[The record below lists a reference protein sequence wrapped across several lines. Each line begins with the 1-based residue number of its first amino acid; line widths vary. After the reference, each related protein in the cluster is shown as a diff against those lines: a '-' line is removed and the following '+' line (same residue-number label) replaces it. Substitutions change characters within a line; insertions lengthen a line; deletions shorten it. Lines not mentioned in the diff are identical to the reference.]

1 MNIESYPKV
10 RSYYD
15 KCVRPL
21 FEKGSVVEI
30 QEKIDGSQISFG
42 WGPAGLWVRSRRAD
56 AFGNAMFSEAIEH
69 LRSHEDRLFPG
80 CVYRGEY
87 LRKPK
92 HNVLAYGRVP
102 RGHIALFDVQRD
114 CSGVASLSCHS
125 DDLNIEKVKT
135 LYVGPALSPE
145 QIIERFMDMES
156 QLGGCKIEG
165 VVVKPAKRDLFFSDG
180 KPMVAKIV
188 SDRFREKKKR
198 KVSPRTGVEH
208 QIADALSTEARWQKA
223 LAHLREEGKLTG
235 SMRDV
240 GPLMREVNLDI
251 LEEEED
257 WIKGKLFKSYWGQIS
272 RAVTRGL
279 PDWYRSILIQST
291 EAKAKAT

>member
-10 RSYYD
+10 RHYYD
-15 KCVRPL
+15 KDVKPL
-21 FEKGSVVEI
+21 FEKGNAVEI

-56 AFGNAMFSEAIEH
+56 AFGNAMFSKAIEH
-69 LRSHEDRLFPG
+69 IRSRGERLFPG
-80 CVYRGEY
+80 YVYRGEY
-87 LRKPK
+87 LRRPK
-92 HNVLAYGRVP
+92 HNVLTYGRVP

-114 CSGVASLSCHS
+114 CSGVAPLSRYS
-125 DDLNIEKVKT
+125 DDLNIEKAKT
-135 LYVGPALSPE
+135 LYVGPALPPE
-145 QIIERFMDMES
+145 QIIERFMDTES

-198 KVSPRTGVEH
+198 KVSPRAGVEY
-208 QIADALSTEARWQKA
+208 QIADALTTEARWQKA

-235 SMRDV
+235 SMRDI
-240 GPLMREVNLDI
+240 GPLIREINLDI
-251 LEEEED
+251 LEEEKD
-257 WIKGKLFKSYWGQIS
+257 WIKEKLFKSYWKQVS
-272 RAVTRGL
+272 RAVTRGV
-279 PDWYRSILIQST
+279 PDWYRGILK
-291 EAKAKAT
+291 EGGA